1 VKQIRTKIFANDK
14 YFSASLLFL
23 KVSHAREANKTYKSL
38 LKVIETECK
47 YRKEFES
54 SQFMQLCSVTASTA
68 ISSMKTPSC
77 LSG

>member
-1 VKQIRTKIFANDK
+1 VKQIPTQIFANDK
-14 YFSASLLFL
+14 YFSASHLFL
-23 KVSHAREANKTYKSL
+23 KVSHAREANKTC